1 MKLHIRHIFFIGLG
15 LLAYTSMSA
24 QRSYTLDEC
33 IDEALKNNIR
43 IKNADNELSAA
54 KHGSKEAFTKYFPS
68 LSATGGGFMANK
80 GLLEMEMA
88 PGMEMSML
96 KNGIVGGVSASMP
109 LFTGGQIVNA
119 NKLSQ
124 INVEVSRLQR
134 GLSINEVKLTT
145 EQYFWQIVMLKEMLK
160 TLASVEE
167 QLENIRKDVEA
178 SVSAGVTNRNDFLQI
193 QLRKNETRSSR
204 ISVENALSVLR
215 NLLAQYTG
223 CISDSIDV
231 AFSFDGTL
239 PSHPDG
245 LYCIPETSLQ
255 LTNEYSLLQQNVKA
269 SRLQYRM
276 SVGKNLPTIAVGGG
290 YMYDNL
296 MDKDH
301 PFWVGFATVSVP
313 LSGWWGGSHDMK
325 KQRLQIRNAENQF
338 TDQSQL
344 LTIRM
349 LNTWNDLTD
358 AYKQVEIAIESIGQA
373 TENLRL
379 QTDYYHAGTCTMSD
393 LLEAQT
399 LYQQSRDKYV
409 ESYAQYEVKKREYL
423 QATGR

>member
-1 MKLHIRHIFFIGLG
+1 MKLSIRQILFIGLG

-24 QRSYTLDEC
+24 QHTYTLDEC
-33 IDEALKNNIR
+33 IDEALKNNVR
-43 IKNADNELSAA
+43 IKNAENDLSAA

-68 LSATGGGFMANK
+68 LSATGGGFMMNK
-80 GLLEMEMA
+80 GLIQMEMA

-109 LFTGGQIVNA
+109 LFTGGQIVNG
-119 NKLSQ
+119 NQLSKV
-124 INVEVSRLQR
+124 NVEVSRLQR
-134 GLSINEVKLTT
+134 GLSVNEVKLTT
-145 EQYFWQIVMLKEMLK
+145 EQYFWQIVMLKEMLT
-160 TLASVEE
+160 TLSSVEG
-167 QLENIRKDVEA
+167 QLESIRKDVEA
-178 SVSAGVTNRNDFLQI
+178 SVSAGVTNRNDLLQVR
-193 QLRKNETRSSR
+193 LRKNETRSSR
-204 ISVENALSVLR
+204 ISVENSLSVLR
-215 NLLAQYTG
+215 NLLAQYIG
-223 CISDSIDV
+223 CTTDSIDV
-231 AFSFDGTL
+231 AFSFDETL
-239 PSHPDG
+239 PSHPDE
-245 LYCIPETSLQ
+245 LYRTPETSLQ
-255 LTNEYSLLQQNVKA
+255 LTNEYGLLQQNVKA

-276 SVGKNLPTIAVGGG
+276 SVGKNLPTVAVGGG

-325 KQRLQIRNAENQF
+325 KQKLQMRNAQNQF

-349 LNTWNDLTD
+349 RNTWNGLTD

-379 QTDYYHAGTCTMSD
+379 NTDYYHAGTCTMSD

-399 LYQQSRDKYV
+399 LYRQSRDKYV
-409 ESYAQYEVKKREYL
+409 ESYAGYEVKKREYL
-423 QATGR
+423 QVTGR

>member
-1 MKLHIRHIFFIGLG
+1 MKLPIRQILFIGLG

-24 QRSYTLDEC
+24 QRTYTLDEC
-33 IDEALKNNIR
+33 IDEALKNNVR
-43 IKNADNELSAA
+43 IKNADNDLSAA

-68 LSATGGGFMANK
+68 LSATGGGFMVNK
-80 GLLEMEMA
+80 GLIQMEMA

-96 KNGIVGGVSASMP
+96 KNGVVGGVSASMP

-119 NKLSQ
+119 NKLSKV
-124 INVEVSRLQR
+124 NVEVNRLQR
-134 GLSINEVKLTT
+134 GLSVNEVKLTT
-145 EQYFWQIVMLKEMLK
+145 EQYFWQIVMLKEMLT
-160 TLASVEE
+160 TLSSVEG
-167 QLENIRKDVEA
+167 QLESIRKDVEA
-178 SVSAGVTNRNDFLQI
+178 SVSAGVTNRNDLLQV

-204 ISVENALSVLR
+204 ISVENSLSVLR
-215 NLLAQYTG
+215 NLLAQYIG
-223 CISDSIDV
+223 CMSDSIDV
-231 AFSFDGTL
+231 AFSFDETL
-239 PSHPDG
+239 PSHPDE
-245 LYCIPETSLQ
+245 LYRTPETSLQ
-255 LTNEYSLLQQNVKA
+255 LTNEYGLLQQNVKA

-276 SVGKNLPTIAVGGG
+276 SVGKNLPTVAVGGG

-325 KQRLQIRNAENQF
+325 KQKLQMRNAQNQF

-349 LNTWNDLTD
+349 RNTWNGLTD
-358 AYKQVEIAIESIGQA
+358 AYKQVEIAIECIGQA

-379 QTDYYHAGTCTMSD
+379 NTDYYHAGTCTMSD

-409 ESYAQYEVKKREYL
+409 ESYAGYEVKKREYL

>member
-1 MKLHIRHIFFIGLG
+1 MKLYIRQFFLIGLG
-15 LLAYTSMSA
+15 LMACLRMPA
-24 QRSYTLDEC
+24 QHTYTLDEC
-33 IDEALKNNIR
+33 IDEALKNNVR
-43 IKNADNELSAA
+43 IKNADNDLSVA

-68 LSATGGGFMANK
+68 LSATGGGFMADK
-80 GLLEMEMA
+80 GLIQLEMSPEMEM
-88 PGMEMSML
+88 SIL

-119 NKLSQ
+119 NKLAKV
-124 INVEVSRLQR
+124 NVEVSRLQH
-134 GLSINEVKLTT
+134 GLSVNEVKLVT
-145 EQYFWQIVMLKEMLK
+145 ERYFWQIVKLKEMLN
-160 TLASVEE
+160 TLSSVEG
-167 QLENIRKDVEA
+167 QLESIRKDVEA
-178 SVSAGVTNRNDFLQI
+178 SVDAGVTNRNDLLQV
-193 QLRKNETRSSR
+193 QLRKNETRSTR
-204 ISVENALSVLR
+204 ISVENALSVSR
-215 NLLAQYTG
+215 KLLAQYIG
-223 CISDSIDV
+223 CASDSIDV
-231 AFSFDGTL
+231 AFDFGGTL
-239 PSHPDG
+239 PSHPDN
-245 LYCIPETSLQ
+245 LYRIPESAFV
-255 LTNEYSLLQQNVKA
+255 LTNEYSLLQQDVKA

-276 SVGKNLPTIAVGGG
+276 SVGKNLPSIAIGGG

-301 PFWVGFATVSVP
+301 SFWMGFATVSVP

-325 KQRLQIRNAENQF
+325 KHKLRLRNAENRF

-344 LTIRM
+344 LIIRM
-349 LNTWNDLTD
+349 QNTWNDLTD
-358 AYKQVEIAIESIGQA
+358 AYQQVEIAVESIGQA

-409 ESYAQYEVKKREYL
+409 ESYARYEVKKREYL